1 MQRQP
6 GRIAE
11 TLAELLANT
20 AKQSNP
26 ATLRG
31 PRERP
36 AAAWRAATA
45 LALVTRS
52 PARLSAR
59 VARGAQACV
68 RATPAR
74 PRARRGAHASAR
86 APVRR
91 AAVHR
96 SRALA
101 IRRPFSYRARCG
113 AASERPPA
121 RVAFVAYQIERISD
135 PSIAYVK
142 SNAELPTW
150 RRRYYAHQT

>member
-1 MQRQP
+1 MRAGAEVGLVDAAP
-6 GRIAE
+6 GRIAQ
-11 TLAELLANT
+11 TLAVANT
-20 AKQSNP
+20 AKQGNP
-26 ATLRG
+26 ATPRG

-52 PARLSAR
+52 PARPSAR

-68 RATPAR
+68 RAAPTR

-91 AAVHR
+91 AAVRR
-96 SRALA
+96 SRAPA

-113 AASERPPA
+113 AASERGAPA
-121 RVAFVAYQIERISD
+121 RVAFVAHQIERISD

-142 SNAELPTW
+142 SNAE
-150 RRRYYAHQT
+150 